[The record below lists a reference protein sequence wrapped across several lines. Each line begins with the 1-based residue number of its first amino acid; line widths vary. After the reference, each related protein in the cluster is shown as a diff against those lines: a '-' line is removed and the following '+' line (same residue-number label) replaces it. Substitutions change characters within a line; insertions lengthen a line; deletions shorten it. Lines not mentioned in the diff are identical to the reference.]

1 MKMRIVAL
9 LIAAVVLC
17 FGARAMAQAPS
28 QGGPTSAYPGGRYTR
43 YPDLN
48 HAVCDDKIAA
58 NCILEVD
65 GTNYVPGLVPGQGRT
80 RREIAIA
87 NCKLAF
93 TLRLP
98 VLVRSARAPQQLVD
112 LFTSTGAPRAS
123 GSLNAACLKALGR
136 RDFDAQMR
144 ARDAAFEAR
153 RRAAA
158 AAAASSATVVAR
170 APAPSPTY
178 VMTPE
183 EAARLK
189 QLEAALE
196 AESAGT
202 HAAPSKPATPPAAK
216 PAAKPAARPVVA
228 RVRPATAP
236 SDWCG
241 LGDNLQLVSVND
253 TDVARIRVLPGA
265 QFASVQHSCIAK
277 KFNVEWGMA
286 YADSHNSYKNF
297 IGACFMP
304 DRKVELDTDRMS
316 VKSWDKVKLDGP
328 VDVTFMKGC
337 EAKGGEFRFALQ
349 AGQVITLSAK
359 NSESE
364 SQPTPPTVSAP
375 NEAPD
380 ETPPLEA
387 ESIPA
392 PSTDPTTNPMA
403 VASAMPPVPESSAGS
418 PAPVAPLEGAVVSS
432 PTASA
437 SNVLPPVNV
446 AATRPAP
453 SGEFE
458 RAVQQHEAAQQRMK
472 WPAYIALM
480 FAATLMFVW
489 IVVRRRRIEL
499 RDPYIPIRMRTEEG
513 IPSRIT
519 IVPAPEPPPLEA
531 VNASLETSEELH
543 ASDPFPSIRPS
554 QNAPG
559 GIS

>member
-17 FGARAMAQAPS
+17 FGTRAMAQAPS
-28 QGGPTSAYPGGRYTR
+28 QGPTSAYPGGRYTR

-48 HAVCDDKIAA
+48 SAVCDDKIAA
-58 NCILEVD
+58 NCVITVD
-65 GTNYVPGLVPGQGRT
+65 GTDYVPGLVHGRT
-80 RREIAIA
+80 RRETALA

-98 VLVRSARAPQQLVD
+98 VLARSARAPQQLGD

-123 GSLNAACLKALGR
+123 VSLNAACLKALGR

-170 APAPSPTY
+170 APAPSAAPAPTY

-196 AESAGT
+196 AESAST
-202 HAAPSKPATPPAAK
+202 RARAPSKPA
-216 PAAKPAARPVVA
+216 ARPTVTVA

-265 QFASVQHSCIAK
+265 QFASVQRSCIAK

-316 VKSWDKVKLDGP
+316 VKSWDKTKLDGP
-328 VDVTFMKGC
+328 VDVTFMKDC

-349 AGQVITLSAK
+349 AGQIITLSAK

-387 ESIPA
+387 ESNPA
-392 PSTDPTTNPMA
+392 PSTDPTA
-403 VASAMPPVPESSAGS
+403 VALATPPVPESSAGS
-418 PAPVAPLEGAVVSS
+418 PAPVASLEGAVASS

-453 SGEFE
+453 SGDFQ
-458 RAVQQHEAAQQRMK
+458 RAVQQHEAAQRLMK
-472 WPAYIALM
+472 WPAYIALLL
-480 FAATLMFVW
+480 AAALMIVW

-499 RDPYIPIRMRTEEG
+499 RDPYVPIRMRTEEG
-513 IPSRIT
+513 VPSRIT

-531 VNASLETSEELH
+531 VSISLETSEELS
-543 ASDPFPSIRPS
+543 ASDPFPSIRPP